1 MFIQNLK
8 QFCSKKFQ
16 ANIHIGEAWKAKTVN
31 SVAKLRS
38 TNTNN
43 KDNSNFRVPNVSL

>member
-16 ANIHIGEAWKAKTVN
+16 VNTHIDQAWKAKNVN

-38 TNTNN
+38 KNTSN
-43 KDNSNFRVPNVSL
+43 KD